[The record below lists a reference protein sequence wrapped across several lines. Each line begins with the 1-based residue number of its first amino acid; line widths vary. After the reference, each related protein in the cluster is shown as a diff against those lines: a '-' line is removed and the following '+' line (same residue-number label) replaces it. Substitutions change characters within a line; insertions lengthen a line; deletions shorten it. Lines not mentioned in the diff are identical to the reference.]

1 MKIKGDD
8 NDDNGADNDDDD
20 DEDDI
25 FNRMFLFCRTFAAL
39 NLASTVGNA
48 SWDTPTRITFVF
60 AKLVTQEKTAKQ
72 VTQYNS
78 SCMLSFS
85 EFKK

>member
-1 MKIKGDD
+1 MKIKRDD
-8 NDDNGADNDDDD
+8 DDDDGVDDDDDD
-20 DEDDI
+20 DEDDVL
-25 FNRMFLFCRTFAAL
+25 NRMFLFCRTFAAL
-39 NLASTVGNA
+39 NLASAVGNA

-60 AKLVTQEKTAKQ
+60 AQLVTQEKTAKQ